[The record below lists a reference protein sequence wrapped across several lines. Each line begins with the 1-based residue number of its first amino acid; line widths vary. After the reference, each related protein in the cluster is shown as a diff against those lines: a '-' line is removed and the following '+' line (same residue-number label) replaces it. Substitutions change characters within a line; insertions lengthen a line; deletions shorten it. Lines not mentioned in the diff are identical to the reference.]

1 MKRETMIWTIVLLIG
16 AVLLALNG
24 AIRGAGRAY
33 VKEVPM
39 RFVNVAEPGEVR
51 PDWIRYDS
59 DAALD
64 EPICIKPFD
73 QIAPDR
79 RISWTRTEKAQRG
92 EYLTAQAINPTDNP
106 YRVSVSRTIGVW
118 VAALFTLFIF
128 SFLYKDNPLYK
139 IAEASVVGVSA
150 AYWMVIGFWD
160 VIVPN
165 LFGKVAPA
173 LVRQWAI
180 PGLEDPPNYWYLVPL
195 VLGVM
200 LLWRLSPRG
209 AWIGRWPLAFVIG
222 TTAGIRLIGFLQAD
236 FLSQI
241 RNTVIPLVAVE
252 ASTGTF
258 DFWASAKNLTIVIGV
273 LAGLV
278 YFFFSIEHKGVVGKT
293 ARLGIWFLMVT
304 FGAAFGYTVMG
315 RIALFAI
322 RLEFLF
328 DNWLWLIDPV
338 QRRVPVDPETLA
350 MVLSHPLAVLGLG

>member
-1 MKRETMIWTIVLLIG
+1 MKKETLIWTIVLLAGVVIF
-16 AVLLALNG
+16 ALNG
-24 AIRGAGRAY
+24 IIRGAGRSY
-33 VKEVPM
+33 VKTVPM
-39 RFVNVAEPGEVR
+39 RFVDVAEPGEID

-59 DAALD
+59 DVAFD
-64 EPICIKPFD
+64 EELCILPYAEIPAEK
-73 QIAPDR
+73 
-79 RISWTRTEKAQRG
+79 RIEWTRHERADRGEFLTEKARDPG
-92 EYLTAQAINPTDNP
+92 RNP
-106 YRVSVSRTIGVW
+106 YRLSWSRTIGVW

-139 IAEASVVGVSA
+139 IAESSVVGVSA

-165 LFGKVAPA
+165 LLGKVAPSV
-173 LVRQWAI
+173 VRAWAI

-195 VLGVM
+195 ILGVM
-200 LLWRLSPRG
+200 LLWRLSPKG

-222 TTAGIRLIGFLQAD
+222 TTAGIRLIGFIQAD

-241 RNTVIPLVAVE
+241 RNTVIPVVATDPI
-252 ASTGTF
+252 SGGF
-258 DFWASAKNLTIVIGV
+258 DFWTSAKNLVVIIGV

-278 YFFFSIEHKGVVGKT
+278 YFFFSIEHKGIVGKT
-293 ARLGIWFLMVT
+293 AKLGIWFLMVT

-328 DNWLWLIDPV
+328 DDWLWLIDPTLK
-338 QRRVPVDPETLA
+338 RLPEEVGPLLPGILA
-350 MVLSHPLAVLGLG
+350 AAGLG